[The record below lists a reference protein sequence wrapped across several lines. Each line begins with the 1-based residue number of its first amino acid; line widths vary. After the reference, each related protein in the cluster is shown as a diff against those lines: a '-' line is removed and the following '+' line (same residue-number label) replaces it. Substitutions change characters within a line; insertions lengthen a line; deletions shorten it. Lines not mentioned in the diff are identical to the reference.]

1 MPTKS
6 LLNTSGSYEVITNK
20 TENSIELTL
29 ILDKSWAKQL
39 GLPNNK
45 FVINE
50 PNTNDDQHERQL
62 EEKLWAT
69 ISETAQPVK
78 ITDYYYPEEAFKNN

>member
-29 ILDKSWAKQL
+29 ILDSRAKQL

-50 PNTNDDQHERQL
+50 PILMMTSMNANWKKNYGL
-62 EEKLWAT
+62 PSAKLLNLLRL
-69 ISETAQPVK
+69 Q
-78 ITDYYYPEEAFKNN
+78 ITTT